1 MVEPDNLE
9 ERSVSDTTT
18 PKRNEAVAVDRYHL
32 TAAYGCAVMEEHPD
46 GDYVSYT
53 DYVSDLSA
61 LQGEVSR
68 LRAASEADSAYLRH
82 LISAISAFKGKR
94 GAFMAL
100 GAQDARTVRLWELL
114 NNLEPPTDGR

>member
-1 MVEPDNLE
+1 M
-9 ERSVSDTTT
+9 TT
-18 PKRNEAVAVDRYHL
+18 PKRNEAVAPVAWTTPKQMDHFDKVR
-32 TAAYGCAVMEEHPD
+32 EEGVRDTWADVWLRQREP
-46 GDYVSYT
+46 YT
-53 DYVSDLSA
+53 VPLYRASVVEA

-68 LRAASEADSAYLRH
+68 LRAAAEADSAYLRH

-114 NNLEPPTDGR
+114 NNLEPPTDAR

>member
-1 MVEPDNLE
+1 M
-9 ERSVSDTTT
+9 TT
-18 PKRNEAVAVDRYHL
+18 PKRNEAVSVRRYGWSKDGMRISADGGFVFSPDHD
-32 TAAYGCAVMEEHPD
+32 AAID
-46 GDYVSYT
+46 
-53 DYVSDLSA
+53 A